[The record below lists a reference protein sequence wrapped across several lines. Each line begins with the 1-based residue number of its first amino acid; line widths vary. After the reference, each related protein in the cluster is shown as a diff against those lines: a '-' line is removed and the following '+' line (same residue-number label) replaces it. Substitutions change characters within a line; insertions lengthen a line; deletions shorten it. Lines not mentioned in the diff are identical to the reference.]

1 MTGTFDRVRAMVA
14 AGNVRVSEHG
24 FQELEEDGIFP
35 DEVIGSVGSGLIV
48 EDYPDAW
55 KGPTVLVRQTLVSR
69 RHIHVVWGFSKAND
83 RLAVLITAY
92 FPDSSLWSPDF
103 LSKERS

>member
-1 MTGTFDRVRAMVA
+1 MSGTFDRVRAMVT
-14 AGNVRVSEHG
+14 AGNVRISEHG
-24 FQELEEDGIFP
+24 FQELEEDDIFP
-35 DEVIGSVGSGLIV
+35 DEVIDSVDSGLIV

-103 LSKERS
+103 LSRDRL